1 MRNCYWHFKT
11 SSQSASPVNSG
22 ISSGNLFII
31 QKGVLKTEAG
41 APGTRAECAQAPKAP
56 GKTDSIVSYK
66 GMREELRQREE
77 NRDWGIAAAYVG
89 SHQGIQVGLQGR
101 RSSKVADSAGRTSR
115 KIHIINGF
123 I

>member
-1 MRNCYWHFKT
+1 
-11 SSQSASPVNSG
+11 
-22 ISSGNLFII
+22 
-31 QKGVLKTEAG
+31 VLKTEAG

-77 NRDWGIAAAYVG
+77 NRDWGIAAYIAAYVD

-101 RSSKVADSAGRTSR
+101 RSSKVADSAGRSR